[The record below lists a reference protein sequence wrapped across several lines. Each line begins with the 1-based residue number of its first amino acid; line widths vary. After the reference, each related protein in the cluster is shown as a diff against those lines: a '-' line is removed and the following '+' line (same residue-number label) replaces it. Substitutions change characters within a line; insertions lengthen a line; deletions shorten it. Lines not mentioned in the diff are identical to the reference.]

1 MSADTLVESRG
12 FTGAIEVSDWWVIA
26 RKLHPKDT
34 GFIFW
39 LGTSRETGPR
49 FGHLPLR
56 MFPLRGQAEAEL
68 TYLSRIIHD
77 GSLSV
82 IRVCEALE
90 ALPR

>member
-1 MSADTLVESRG
+1 MTDPIESRG
-12 FTGAIEVSDWWVIA
+12 FTGSIEVSDWWVIA
-26 RKLHPKDT
+26 RRLHKDDT

-56 MFPLRGQAEAEL
+56 LFPLKGQAETEL
-68 TYLSRIIHD
+68 TYLSRIIPD

-90 ALPR
+90 SLPR